1 MKKYTYYDY
10 KHKVCTGLEYARQ
23 QFIGENEDDLADIY
37 PHEMYKGRFI
47 YAIRR
52 TSVKVSENGD
62 IPYVEYKIV
71 DLDSHNEC
79 CLCKK
84 KQFFGKI
91 MTAQE
96 YLKSVFK
103 DREVKKY
110 IVNRIFYCD

>member
-1 MKKYTYYDY
+1 MAKYTYYDY
-10 KHKVCTGLEYARQ
+10 KHKVCTGLEYAKQ
-23 QFIGENEDDLADIY
+23 QFIGEDDEIGDIY
-37 PHEMYKGRFI
+37 AKEMYKGRFI

-52 TSVKVSENGD
+52 LATKTSDNGD
-62 IPYVEYKIV
+62 INYIEYKII
-71 DLDSHNEC
+71 DLDSKTEC

-110 IVNRIFYCD
+110 IVNRVFYCD